1 MAINNETELHNVSG
15 HGVDEVF
22 VELELGSFTTP
33 ETYDPTTESGTTAG
47 QKRLRSLIG
56 ASVVDTNAGVDVVYD
71 SANNNI
77 RAANQ
82 DGTAA
87 PSSFTVTL
95 RLVGN
100 RGP

>member
-1 MAINNETELHNVSG
+1 MGINSETQAARISG

-22 VELELGSFTTP
+22 VELEITSFGDP
-33 ETYDPTTESGTTAG
+33 ETYDPTTEAGTTAG
-47 QKRLRSLIG
+47 QKRLDNILG
-56 ASVVDTNAGVDVVYD
+56 ASVVDVNESVDVVFD
-71 SANNNI
+71 SANNNL

-95 RLVGN
+95 RLVGE
-100 RGP
+100 PAP